1 MQSSQPADNDKNQP
15 DQLVVYQNKVYVGMP
30 MIADDVKKWKIWKF
44 KARAK
49 SGGEILD
56 DHEVTLIPEP
66 IAD

>member
-1 MQSSQPADNDKNQP
+1 
-15 DQLVVYQNKVYVGMP
+15 MP